1 MVQVLQKK
9 LHQISLF
16 HEIRYQEPTETME
29 SNKSILLMISLLFF
43 KESKASIPEL
53 IPLILWFMNQLF
65 DQLNWAEKP
74 YMWLWSTE
82 LSRKTLHVACLHCLH
97 HIHSKSYWLQ
107 DRVHARLLND
117 HRSGRML
124 SLNSYPNFM
133 GPGQHPN
140 IFAADAEKRVLRRV
154 SGIPG
159 LSLPPNC
166 SPNLGE

>member
-74 YMWLWSTE
+74 YMWLVFIVSII
-82 LSRKTLHVACLHCLH
+82 S
-97 HIHSKSYWLQ
+97 I
-107 DRVHARLLND
+107 LNRID
-117 HRSGRML
+117 CKIEYTRG
-124 SLNSYPNFM
+124 F
-133 GPGQHPN
+133 
-140 IFAADAEKRVLRRV
+140 
-154 SGIPG
+154 
-159 LSLPPNC
+159 
-166 SPNLGE
+166 